1 MAKESK
7 VDPAVE
13 AFMRGEDLRG
23 SRTST
28 YSETPEKS
36 EEKDK
41 PREPS
46 GIRHMQIE
54 LQTGG
59 RAADLAKAL
68 REKEK

>member
-1 MAKESK
+1 MERRKSK

-13 AFMRGEDLRG
+13 AFMRGEDPRG
-23 SRTST
+23 SREST
-28 YSETPEKS
+28 YTEPPK
-36 EEKDK
+36 EKDK
-41 PREPS
+41 SRKPA

-68 REKEK
+68 REKDD